1 MEQNVDFRK
10 ERKEYLEEKIAGV
23 REQVLS
29 QIDFSRDS
37 TDEEIKELIVRAV
50 SEAAKEDYIPLKNRE
65 QIVRAVFNSLRKLDF
80 IQELLE
86 DELVTEIMING
97 PDCIF
102 VEREGKIVK
111 SERKF
116 DSVEKLEDLI
126 QQIVASCNRTVNE
139 SMPIADARL
148 SDGCRINIV
157 LSPPAV
163 VGPIVTIR
171 RFPKNDITMETLT
184 GNGTITKE
192 AADFLKEAVEK
203 GYNIFVSGGT
213 SSGKTTLLNVLS
225 GYIPKDL
232 RVVCIE
238 DSAELRIT
246 HIPNLVRLETRN
258 ATSEGCMEITIRDL
272 IRSSLRMRPDRIIVG
287 EVRGKEALDMLQ
299 AFNTGHDGSLSTG
312 HANSAKD
319 MLLRLEAMVLMGTEL
334 PVGAIRRQISTGI
347 DLIIHLER
355 DRNGK
360 RKVVEIME
368 LLGMD
373 GEEIRQKS
381 LFAIKEEKGE
391 YILKK
396 VGEPVERRGF
406 YLLKRPNQNETEED
420 RDGAS

>member
-1 MEQNVDFRK
+1 MEQKSVMPE
-10 ERKEYLEEKIAGV
+10 ERKEFLEEKIAEV
-23 REQVLS
+23 RERVLG

-50 SEAAKEDYIPLKNRE
+50 SEAAGKDYIPLKSRE
-65 QIVRAVFNSLRKLDF
+65 RIGKAVFNSLRKLDF
-80 IQELLE
+80 IQEFLE
-86 DELVTEIMING
+86 DEEITEIMING

-102 VEREGKIVK
+102 IERAGKIILTD
-111 SERKF
+111 RKF
-116 DSVEKLEDLI
+116 DCVEKLEDLI
-126 QQIVASCNRTVNE
+126 QQIVASCNRSVNE
-139 SMPIADARL
+139 STPIADARL
-148 SDGCRINIV
+148 ADGCRINIV

-163 VGPIVTIR
+163 EGPIVTIR
-171 RFPKNDITMETLT
+171 RFPKNDITMEMLIE
-184 GNGTITKE
+184 NGTVTAE
-192 AADFLKEAVEK
+192 AAEFLKEAVGD

-225 GYIPKDL
+225 GYIPKSL

-238 DSAELRIT
+238 DSAELKIT

-258 ATSEGCMEITIRDL
+258 ATAEGCTEISIRDL

-312 HANSAKD
+312 HANSARD

-355 DRNGK
+355 DRNG
-360 RKVVEIME
+360 RRRVVEIME
-368 LLGMD
+368 LLGME
-373 GEEIRQKS
+373 GEEIKS
-381 LFAIKEEKGE
+381 KTLFSLMEEKGE
-391 YILKK
+391 FVLKK
-396 VGEPVERRGF
+396 VGEPVERRGM
-406 YLLKRPNQNETEED
+406 YLLKPGKEKTYEENSK
-420 RDGAS
+420 GAS

>member
-1 MEQNVDFRK
+1 MEQKSVVPE
-10 ERKEYLEEKIAGV
+10 ERKEFLEEKIAEV
-23 REQVLS
+23 REQVLG

-37 TDEEIKELIVRAV
+37 SDEEIKELIFRAV
-50 SEAAKEDYIPLKNRE
+50 SEAAEKDYIPLKSRDR
-65 QIVRAVFNSLRKLDF
+65 IGKAVFNSLRKLDF

-86 DELVTEIMING
+86 DEEVTEIMING

-102 VEREGKIVK
+102 IERAGKIEK
-111 SERKF
+111 TDRKF
-116 DSVEKLEDLI
+116 DTVEKLEDLI
-126 QQIVASCNRTVNE
+126 QQIVASCNRSVNE
-139 SMPIADARL
+139 STPIADARL

-163 VGPIVTIR
+163 EGPIVTIR
-171 RFPKNDITMETLT
+171 RFPKNDITMEMLIE
-184 GNGTITKE
+184 NGTVTTE
-192 AADFLKEAVEK
+192 AAEFLKEAVED

-225 GYIPKDL
+225 GYIPKSL

-258 ATSEGCMEITIRDL
+258 ATAEGCTEISIRDL

-312 HANSAKD
+312 HANSARD

-355 DRNGK
+355 DRNG
-360 RKVVEIME
+360 RRRVVEIME

-373 GEEIRQKS
+373 GEEIKS
-381 LFAIKEEKGE
+381 KKLFSLMEEDGE
-391 YILKK
+391 FILKK
-396 VGEPVERRGF
+396 TGEPVERRGM
-406 YLLKRPNQNETEED
+406 YLLKPRKEKEYEED
-420 RDGAS
+420 GKGAS